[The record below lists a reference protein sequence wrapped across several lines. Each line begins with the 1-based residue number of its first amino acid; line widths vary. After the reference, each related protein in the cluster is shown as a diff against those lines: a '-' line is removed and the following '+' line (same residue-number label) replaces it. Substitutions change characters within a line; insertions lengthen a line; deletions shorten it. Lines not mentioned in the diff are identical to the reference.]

1 MHVEFC
7 VELEDRADRLDIP
20 WASPDETSNRYYD
33 LKAQPELL
41 DEIAEARANPAL
53 KQFLLTL
60 NAPDTMFATAKC
72 HTWSTQE
79 FSAAERSSH
88 PASSAKFASYVD
100 VVFSHPA
107 FNFQREHYEQLA
119 RRISP
124 RLSSNPAPARAE
136 LCLRH
141 CYYHAQQ
148 AWGYYLT
155 IFLYGYGSD
164 AAAAERNWAA
174 ALGALGDTL
183 VHLSRLLRQ
192 ALQQL
197 PSAPTGA

>member
-1 MHVEFC
+1 M
-7 VELEDRADRLDIP
+7 ELEDGADRLEIP
-20 WASPDETSNRYYD
+20 WASPDETSNRYHD

-41 DEIAEARANPAL
+41 SEIAEARANPAL
-53 KQFLLTL
+53 KQFLVAV
-60 NAPDTMFATAKC
+60 NAPDTMFATAMC

-88 PASSAKFASYVD
+88 PTASIKFASYVD
-100 VVFSHPA
+100 IVFSQLV

-119 RRISP
+119 RQISQ

-141 CYYHAQQ
+141 CYFHAQQ
-148 AWGYYLT
+148 VWGYYLT

-164 AAAAERNWAA
+164 AVVAGRNWAA

-183 VHLSRLLRQ
+183 LQLSRLLRQ

-197 PSAPTGA
+197 PSTPADA

>member
-7 VELEDRADRLDIP
+7 VELVDGADRLEIP
-20 WASPDETSNRYYD
+20 WASPSETSNQYYD
-33 LKAQPELL
+33 LKARPDLL
-41 DEIAEARANPAL
+41 DEIVDARANPAL
-53 KQFLLTL
+53 KQFLEAL
-60 NAPDTMFATAKC
+60 NATDTMFATAKC

-88 PASSAKFASYVD
+88 PTASIKFASYVD
-100 VVFSHPA
+100 AVFSHPV

-119 RRISP
+119 RQILQ

-164 AAAAERNWAA
+164 AAEAERNWAA
-174 ALGALGDTL
+174 ALGALSDTL
-183 VHLSRLLRQ
+183 LRLSHILRQ
-192 ALQQL
+192 ALHQI
-197 PSAPTGA
+197 PSSPAEA